1 MTLLKDLIRIKPV
14 KDKSETGVDENDTQ
28 TIKVTYFQRG
38 FGDSKDSMGH
48 PSSFAAGL
56 ADLYESYKEKCREA
70 DREQHL
76 LKQPM
81 VEEQNSLLTEIE
93 RKETFLELKKEEAK
107 NLDEQVQRIESD
119 IAEVKINPAKFG
131 VKADKRPKA
140 QFYIGL
146 SVLLPITAYLVVF
159 YMSASYS
166 AFFKEFSTD
175 ALTAAIFDAQTYS
188 KALRDGVMELIFVCT
203 IPFAF
208 MGLGYLI
215 HMFQKSK
222 ATFKIIGLFLI
233 TFLFDAILAYQI
245 EKKVYDFN
253 RTLNSPDFNI
263 EYAFQSVAFWGIIF
277 AGFVVY
283 IIWGLVFDFI
293 MKEYDNLDRVQQHI
307 KKLKEDKG
315 HRLKRLEEIR
325 ISTNT
330 VTEEITG
337 LRGKA
342 RELQAKIDGFIFPK
356 QKYLVLHTRYAKG
369 WIKAILKEIALPAT
383 EKDQLIHACQE
394 VEKAHLRKYSLGVD
408 NAESILFYTNPD
420 TDD

>member
-1 MTLLKDLIRIKPV
+1 
-14 KDKSETGVDENDTQ
+14 
-28 TIKVTYFQRG
+28 
-38 FGDSKDSMGH
+38 
-48 PSSFAAGL
+48 
-56 ADLYESYKEKCREA
+56 
-70 DREQHL
+70 
-76 LKQPM
+76 
-81 VEEQNSLLTEIE
+81 
-93 RKETFLELKKEEAK
+93 
-107 NLDEQVQRIESD
+107 
-119 IAEVKINPAKFG
+119 
-131 VKADKRPKA
+131 KA

-146 SVLLPITAYLVVF
+146 FVLLPITAYLIVF

-175 ALTAAIFDAQTYS
+175 ELTAAIFDAQTYS
-188 KALRDGVMELIFVCT
+188 KALNEGVMELIFVCT

-215 HMFQKSK
+215 HMFQKNK
-222 ATFKIIGLFLI
+222 ATLKIIGLFLI

-245 EKKVYDFN
+245 EMKVYDFN

-263 EYAFQSVAFWGIIF
+263 QYAFQSVAFWGIIF

-293 MKEYDNLDRVQQHI
+293 MKEYDNLDRVQQYV
-307 KKLKEDKG
+307 KKLKEDKS
-315 HRLKRLEEIR
+315 HRIKRLEEIKV
-325 ISTNT
+325 STDA
-330 VTEEITG
+330 VTEEIAG

-356 QKYLVLHTRYAKG
+356 QKYLVLHARYAKG
-369 WIKAILKEIALPAT
+369 WIKAILKEIALPAN
-383 EKDQLIHACQE
+383 EKDRLIHACQK
-394 VEKAHLRKYSLGVD
+394 VEKAHLTKYGLGVG

>member
-14 KDKSETGVDENDTQ
+14 KDKSGMGADENDTQ

-107 NLDEQVQRIESD
+107 NLDEQVQRIESN

-188 KALRDGVMELIFVCT
+188 KALKDGVMELIFVCT

-293 MKEYDNLDRVQQHI
+293 MKEYDNLEDRKSV
-307 KKLKEDKG
+307 
-315 HRLKRLEEIR
+315 
-325 ISTNT
+325 
-330 VTEEITG
+330 V
-337 LRGKA
+337 
-342 RELQAKIDGFIFPK
+342 
-356 QKYLVLHTRYAKG
+356 
-369 WIKAILKEIALPAT
+369 
-383 EKDQLIHACQE
+383 
-394 VEKAHLRKYSLGVD
+394 
-408 NAESILFYTNPD
+408 
-420 TDD
+420 